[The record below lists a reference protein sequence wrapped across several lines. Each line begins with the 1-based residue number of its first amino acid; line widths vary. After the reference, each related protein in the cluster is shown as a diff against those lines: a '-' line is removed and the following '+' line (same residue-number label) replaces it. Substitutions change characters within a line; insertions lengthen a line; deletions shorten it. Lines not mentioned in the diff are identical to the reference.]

1 MDRKTLETRPDLS
14 WIRLYA
20 LPTLV
25 TIALLALAIRMLD
38 LAPRR
43 TLTFAAGSEGGS
55 YHQLAERYRT
65 ILARDDITV
74 TVLTTAGSVEN
85 AELLASGAAD
95 VAFLQGGVNP
105 AADTGFEALATTFL
119 EPLWV
124 FHTGVLGD
132 PANPAAWAG
141 LRIAAGREGSGAR
154 FAVEAVIRALDLPDV
169 ADGLIDLGG
178 PEAAEALL
186 AGEVDVAIFVAPA
199 GAPYLQPLFAAPAA
213 RLASI
218 RHVDAL
224 VRRLSFVQ
232 AATVPPSAFDYA
244 GRRPPSSIDLVAMTG
259 RLVAREGLH
268 PSLVDR
274 LVNAARRIHSAR
286 DLVTDERQFPGT
298 VGADLPLN
306 PQAVT
311 LLDAPPSPL
320 YRFMPYWVVA
330 QVNSF
335 ALLLV
340 PILVLVIPIFR
351 IAPGIYQWRMRSR
364 VYRHYTDLLAIDREV
379 MAGPAADPL
388 DALERRLDHIEADLV
403 SLNLPP
409 RFREHAYTLR
419 VHIDLVRNRIA
430 EARNRMAS

>member
-1 MDRKTLETRPDLS
+1 
-14 WIRLYA
+14 
-20 LPTLV
+20 
-25 TIALLALAIRMLD
+25 
-38 LAPRR
+38 
-43 TLTFAAGSEGGS
+43 
-55 YHQLAERYRT
+55 
-65 ILARDDITV
+65 
-74 TVLTTAGSVEN
+74 VEN
-85 AELLASGAAD
+85 VELLASGAAY

-105 AADTGFEALATTFL
+105 AADAGFEALAATFL
-119 EPLWV
+119 EPFWV

-141 LRIAAGREGSGAR
+141 LRIASGREGSGAR

-178 PEAAEALL
+178 PDAAEALL

-232 AATVPPSAFDYA
+232 SATVPPSAFDYA

-268 PSLVDR
+268 SSLVDR

-306 PQAVT
+306 PQAIT

-330 QVNSF
+330 QINSF

-340 PILVLVIPIFR
+340 PILVLVIPISR

-388 DALERRLDHIEADLV
+388 DSLERRLDHIEADLV

-409 RFREHAYTLR
+409 RFREYAYTLR

-430 EARNRMAS
+430 EARNRSIS